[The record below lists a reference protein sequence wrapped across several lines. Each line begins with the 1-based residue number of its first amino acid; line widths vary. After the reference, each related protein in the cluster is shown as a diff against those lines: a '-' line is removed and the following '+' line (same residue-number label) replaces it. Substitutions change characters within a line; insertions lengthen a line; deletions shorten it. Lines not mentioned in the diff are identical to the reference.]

1 MGDQPGEIASGAA
14 ARASAHQREAADP
27 AVSAFVAASAGS
39 GKTKLLTDRLLR
51 LMLNGADPARILC
64 LTFTK
69 AAAAEMALRLQDRLG
84 RWVGLPD
91 PALDQELRDLAMPA
105 SAATRATARR
115 LFAEVLDLPGGM
127 RISTIHAFCQSL
139 LRRFPLEA
147 GISPHFRLIEDQDE
161 AEALA
166 EATEASLARA
176 GDAADAAALARLA
189 GFTDA
194 GRFREL
200 VQALLGA
207 RPALAAL
214 DRQPLDALVAA
225 QRRALGVKAD
235 DLPGL
240 LAGAVTGMDPAL
252 APALRRVAE
261 RGARTVAER
270 AGEALAW
277 LGLDPLQRQAHWEPW
292 QRLFLTEKGEPR
304 ADRGL
309 VNKKLAES
317 DPGLLEALRAE
328 AARVA
333 DVADQARGLEAAAVS
348 AAFLRLALPVARGF
362 AEAKSRTGQLDYH
375 DLIGL
380 TAELLVDPGA
390 AWVLYKLDG
399 GLDHLLLDEV
409 QDTAPAQ
416 WAVAEALTGEFFA
429 GLGARDAPPRTVFA
443 VGDRKQSIFS
453 FQGADAAGFDA
464 ARGRLAA
471 RVGDGGG
478 RWVERPLDVSFRS
491 TAPVL
496 ALVDAVF
503 ADPLASAGVAEAGS
517 LRHFASRGGAGSV
530 ELWPLAPRPEAPPPP
545 PWSVP
550 EQYQREPSAAETLAE
565 TLASWIAGAI
575 GRLSLPDRGRSLA
588 PGDVMVLMRRRH
600 GFAHALLRALKAAG
614 VPTAGMDR
622 MTLTE
627 QPAVADLLALCD
639 ALLLPEDDLAFACY
653 LTSPLGGLDDP
664 ALMALAVGRPGAL
677 WEALRDRAGERADW
691 QDAWDRFA
699 ALRARVDHAP
709 PYALLAEALG
719 PQGGRARL
727 FARLGA
733 EAGEPVDELLEAAL
747 TYART
752 HPPSLQGFLHWLRRS
767 GAEVKREP
775 ETAGGSLRI
784 LTAHG
789 AKGLQAP
796 LVILPDTTGLPPED
810 RGLLWAADPAGGP
823 AVPLFLPSAGLRPA
837 AAAALLAAGRRRC
850 IEEYNRLLY
859 VALTRAEDRLVVCGW
874 APRGEAPEESWYQSV
889 ARGFARLEG
898 VTTAPGPAA
907 WAPEVRRLER
917 VAPARPAASR
927 RAVGPPEPLPAWA
940 GAAPEWR
947 GLPPP
952 PEPARP
958 RPLAP
963 SRPEGVR
970 DGPVPAA
977 ASPLVGRGGALAR
990 GRAVHVLLQHLPALP
1005 PDRQEAAARDFLTR
1019 PGAGVAPAEVA
1030 GLVGE
1035 VLAVLRH
1042 PGLTPAFGPGSR
1054 AEVPLTGVVEGAV
1067 VGGLVDRLAVTA
1079 DAVWVVDYKTDRAA
1093 PEDAASVPV
1102 AYRRQLAAYRAVLSA
1117 ALPGRRIRS
1126 FLVWTVGARVM
1137 EVMG

>member
-1 MGDQPGEIASGAA
+1 MGDQPGQIATGAA

-51 LMLNGADPARILC
+51 LMLGGADPGRILC

-84 RWVGLPD
+84 RWVGLAD
-91 PALDQELRDLAMPA
+91 PALDAELRALAMPV
-105 SAATRATARR
+105 SAASRATARR
-115 LFAEVLDLPGGM
+115 LFAAVLDLPGGM

-176 GDAADAAALARLA
+176 ADPADEAALALLA
-189 GFTDA
+189 GFTNA
-194 GRFREL
+194 AQFRAL
-200 VQALLGA
+200 VQALLAA
-207 RPALAAL
+207 RSALTALSGHDLAAL
-214 DRQPLDALVAA
+214 AAA
-225 QRRALGVKAD
+225 QRRALGVTAAD
-235 DLPGL
+235 RAAV

-252 APALRRVAE
+252 APALQ
-261 RGARTVAER
+261 TVAARGSATVAGR
-270 AGEALAW
+270 AAEALAW
-277 LGLDPLQRQAHWEPW
+277 LGLTAEERTANWDRWRGA
-292 QRLFLTEKGEPR
+292 FLTAKGEPR
-304 ADRGL
+304 AEGGL
-309 VNKKLAES
+309 VNKKLAEAE
-317 DPGLLEALRAE
+317 PALPVLLRAE
-328 AARVA
+328 AERVSEIE
-333 DVADQARGLEAAAVS
+333 DQARGLDGAAVS
-348 AAFLRLALPVARGF
+348 AAFLRLALPVAQGF
-362 AEAKSRTGQLDYH
+362 GDVKSRAGQLDYH

-380 TAELLVDPGA
+380 TARLLVEPGA

-409 QDTAPAQ
+409 QDTAPEQ

-429 GLGARDAPPRTVFA
+429 GLGARDTPPRTVFA

-471 RVGDGGG
+471 RVRDGGG
-478 RWVERPLDVSFRS
+478 AWVERPLDVSFRS
-491 TAPVL
+491 TEPVL

-503 ADPLASAGVAEAGS
+503 ADPLAGAGVAEAG

-530 ELWPLAPRPEAPPPP
+530 ELWPLAPRPEPAPAA

-550 EQYQREPSAAETLAE
+550 EYYQREPSAAETLAE
-565 TLASWIAGAI
+565 TLAEWIAGAI
-575 GRLSLPDRGRSLA
+575 GRLDLPDKGRRLA
-588 PGDVMVLMRRRH
+588 AGDVLVLVRRRH
-600 GFAHALLRALKAAG
+600 AFAYALLRALKAAG

-622 MTLTE
+622 LVLTE

-639 ALLLPEDDLAFACY
+639 ALLLPEDDLAFACF

-664 ALMALAVGRPGAL
+664 GLMALAIGRPGAL
-677 WEALRDRAGERADW
+677 WAALRERAGERPDW
-691 QDAWDRFA
+691 QAAWDRFA

-719 PQGGRARL
+719 PLGGRARL

-747 TYART
+747 TYAGT
-752 HPPSLQGFLHWLRRS
+752 HPPSLQGFLHWLRRA

-775 ETAGGSLRI
+775 EAAGASLRI

-796 LVILPDTTGLPPED
+796 LVILPDTTALPPED
-810 RGLLWAADPAGGP
+810 RGLLWAEDPAGGP
-823 AVPLFLPSAGLRPA
+823 AVPLFLPNAGLRPT
-837 AAAALLAAGRRRC
+837 AAAALAAAARRRR

-874 APRGEAPEESWYQSV
+874 APRGEAPAESWYQSV
-889 ARGFARLEG
+889 ARGLARLEG
-898 VTTAPGPAA
+898 VCAAPGPAS
-907 WAPEVRRLER
+907 WAPEIRRLER
-917 VAPARPAASR
+917 AAPMRPAA
-927 RAVGPPEPLPAWA
+927 AVPDARPPSLPGWA
-940 GAAPEWR
+940 GAAPGWR
-947 GLPPP
+947 GHPPP
-952 PEPARP
+952 EEPARP

-970 DGPVPAA
+970 DGKVPAA
-977 ASPLVGRGGALAR
+977 ASPLAGRGGALAR

-1005 PDRQEAAARDFLTR
+1005 PARWEAAARDFLAR

-1030 GLVGE
+1030 GLARE

-1042 PGLTPAFGPGSR
+1042 PDLAPAFGPGSR

-1067 VGGLVDRLAVTA
+1067 VGGLVDRLAVTE

-1093 PEDAASVPV
+1093 PADAAAVPV
-1102 AYRRQLAAYRAVLSA
+1102 AYRRQLAAYRAVLTA
-1117 ALPGRRIRS
+1117 ALPGRLVRS

-1137 EVMG
+1137 EVAG